1 MSLLGKVLAIL
12 NVLAALAFLAL
23 AAVDWGT
30 RNAWQHAV
38 FRGDLLLRGLPMDKE
53 ERDADGNLIHLEINE
68 AMQRDLFQGDRPV
81 VTQADAVQRAKE
93 DVLAKVEQVAD
104 GKPRAAK
111 WAAVLGPL
119 ARTFVERE
127 QIADAAEAGKVDELR
142 SQFERAC
149 TDALETKAPDE
160 RRLAVAQLL
169 FGLIESQLEEGEQR
183 LAYAAK
189 LDQAPQSPAY
199 KRFVTVVGLESA
211 TRAAEEQAKRL
222 RRLVR
227 DTGPSPAEQPSGVS
241 FAIERERANFV
252 AEYDRLLAH
261 VLGLADTVRHSEAT
275 LTERKA
281 QVASQQAVVNE
292 REAEVRRVGEELA
305 NEQKTTAEVFKRLK
319 ELSSELLAARL
330 RLRDAAAENQ
340 NFERRVR
347 ELEAK

>member
-53 ERDADGNLIHLEINE
+53 ERDADGNLIHVEIND

-93 DVLAKVEQVAD
+93 DVLAKVEAVPEAD
-104 GKPRAAK
+104 RAAK
-111 WAAVLGPL
+111 WAAVLSPL

-127 QIADAAEAGKVDELR
+127 QIADAARARKTDELR

-149 TDALETKAPDE
+149 NEALETKAPDE

-169 FGLIESQLEEGEQR
+169 FGLIESQLEGEPPQS
-183 LAYAAK
+183 YAAK

-199 KRFVTVVGLESA
+199 KRFVTVVGLETA

-222 RRLVR
+222 RRGVR
-227 DTGPSPAEQPSGVS
+227 DTGPSPAEQPSGVA

-252 AEYDRLLAH
+252 ADYDRLLAH
-261 VLGLADTVRHSEAT
+261 VLDLAETVRHSEAV
-275 LTERKA
+275 LNERKA

-305 NEQKTTAEVFKRLK
+305 AEQKTTAEFFKRLK
-319 ELSSELLAARL
+319 ELSTELLAARL

-340 NFERRVR
+340 GFERRVR